1 MATGI
6 EIGGAIKSLSAA
18 VSLAKTVMEVAM
30 KIDNTELIRAIADL
44 NLEIATANL
53 GMADLTNQLAELKQ
67 ANVQLKGK
75 IRELEESFKPER
87 QLKIGDDEFYYDGT
101 GSGPLCTRC
110 FGKDG
115 KTIRL
120 QRATSNSM
128 IFGKFTCP
136 SCNEFFK

>member
-44 NLEIATANL
+44 NLGI
-53 GMADLTNQLAELKQ
+53 ADLTNQLAELKQ
-67 ANVQLKGK
+67 ENVQLKGK

-115 KTIRL
+115 KTIGF